1 MRTARDSPWRID
13 SCEPSSTASSS
24 TISGALICCPNN
36 DHDLRRLGRSLG
48 YNDPVKELLS
58 TWRHT
63 AQRVRRLHE
72 RLFYSPLLDT
82 VAKIPS
88 NELRLTP
95 DAALD
100 RLKALGYADPTA
112 ALRHIAALSQGVTR
126 QAEIQRQL
134 LPAMLG
140 WFAAGA
146 KS

>member
-1 MRTARDSPWRID
+1 M
-13 SCEPSSTASSS
+13 
-24 TISGALICCPNN
+24 N
-36 DHDLRRLGRSLG
+36 
-48 YNDPVKELLS
+48 ELLS

-88 NELRLTP
+88 KELRLTT

-100 RLKALGYADPTA
+100 RLRALGYADPTA

-140 WFAAGA
+140 WFAQAPT
-146 KS
+146 

>member
-1 MRTARDSPWRID
+1 M
-13 SCEPSSTASSS
+13 
-24 TISGALICCPNN
+24 
-36 DHDLRRLGRSLG
+36 
-48 YNDPVKELLS
+48 KELLS

-63 AQRVRRLHE
+63 SQRVRRLHE

-88 NELRLTP
+88 NALRLTP

-140 WFAAGA
+140 WFAGAPNPRSWSAVFRQVSKRWVPPGPAGA
-146 KS
+146 PRRRRWPSGWFVPASSRYAA